1 MSGFVAHPRPAADV
15 NPLLQAVLARLPAAS
30 VTVQDPPLEEVLA
43 AAFGAER

>member
-1 MSGFVAHPRPAADV
+1 MSAFIAHPRPAADV
-15 NPLLQAVLARLPAAS
+15 HPPLLAALARRPEAS